1 MSARRRRQ
9 TPRAEV
15 EWDFFSFPT
24 YFAFAVG
31 GLVATLFSSLHPLA
45 FFVIFLF
52 GTSFCT
58 AHAMSHWWQRR
69 VTNKRKQR
77 EEDDERERR
86 ALAARSASSLENEA
100 QSRRRRRKR
109 GV

>member
-24 YFAFAVG
+24 YFAFALG
-31 GLVATLFSSLHPLA
+31 ALIATLLYPLGL
-45 FFVIFLF
+45 FVFIIALF
-52 GTSFCT
+52 GTSFGV
-58 AHAMSHWWQRR
+58 AHIMSHLWQRR
-69 VTNKRKQR
+69 VTQKRRQR
-77 EEDDERERR
+77 EVEDERERR
-86 ALAARSASSLENEA
+86 ALLARSTSSLENEA